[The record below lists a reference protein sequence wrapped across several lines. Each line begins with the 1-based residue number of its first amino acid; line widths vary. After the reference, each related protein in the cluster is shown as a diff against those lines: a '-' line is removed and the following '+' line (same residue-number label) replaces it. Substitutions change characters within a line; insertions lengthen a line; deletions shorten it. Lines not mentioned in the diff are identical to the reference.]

1 MTARDFTERDIH
13 LALDGELPAEERAA
27 FESWLDSN
35 PEMKARGSRYDADGA
50 ALRAAFAGVLEEPLP
65 ARFTDMVAGKERVSR
80 VRRSPWWQ
88 AAAAAALLA
97 VGGAGGFAVGTRD
110 FGFED
115 PAGDRLAEEAVAAH
129 AIYASEKRHAV
140 EVPASDKEHM
150 QTWLSARLGLRL
162 VAPDLTADGFQ
173 LVGGRLLPA
182 GESKAAML
190 LYEDE
195 EGNRISLFVTG
206 DLAAT
211 PRAPMPRR
219 TARRRFTGWTRV
231 MAAPWLAHCR
241 ANGSPRLPGTPT
253 GNWLRVSRVSTAPSD
268 RAWLRD

>member
-13 LALDGELPAEERAA
+13 LALDGELPAEESAA

-206 DLAAT
+206 DSGSNAKGTYAAQNGPTAVYWLDKGYGCAVVGSLPRERLAAV
-211 PRAPMPRR
+211 
-219 TARRRFTGWTRV
+219 ARNAYGQLV
-231 MAAPWLAHCR
+231 AGIA
-241 ANGSPRLPGTPT
+241 S
-253 GNWLRVSRVSTAPSD
+253 
-268 RAWLRD
+268 